1 VKKSKESI
9 AAILFFCPFA
19 ILFILFTIVPV
30 VTAIVL
36 SFTTYSVIQPPIFV
50 GINNYKHLFTQD
62 DFFVTALKNTVIFAL
77 FSGPIGYIVS
87 FIVAWAID
95 NLKFKK
101 FFALAFYA
109 PSITSGI
116 AMSVIWL
123 YFFSPD
129 KFGLINNALIN
140 IGLIDTPILWT
151 QDPSKILIIVV
162 IVSVWMSMGNGFLAF
177 LAGFQNMSKEVLEA
191 GQMDGIHN
199 KLQELIYLILPMMKP
214 MLLFGAITTIV
225 GSFSIYE
232 IPMTLAGSPGPNN
245 ASLTIVGHLNDYAFA
260 RMDLGYACTIAVIL
274 FAMTFIIGRIIFKVL
289 ESKDE

>member
-1 VKKSKESI
+1 MKKNREGLV
-9 AAILFFCPFA
+9 AVLFFSPFA

-30 VTAIVL
+30 VTALIL
-36 SFTTYSVIQPPIFV
+36 SCTTYSVLQTPIFV
-50 GINNYKHLFTQD
+50 GLDNYKHLFTQD
-62 DFFVTALKNTVIFAL
+62 DFFVTALKNTMVFAL

-87 FIVAWAID
+87 FIVAWCID
-95 NLKFKK
+95 TLKFKK

-129 KFGLINNALIN
+129 KFGLVNNALIN
-140 IGLIDTPILWT
+140 FGFIDKPILWT

-177 LAGFQNMSKEVLEA
+177 LAGFQNMSKEVFEA
-191 GQMDGIHN
+191 GQMDGISN
-199 KLQELIYLILPMMKP
+199 KFQELIYLIIPMMKP
-214 MLLFGAITTIV
+214 MLLYGAIITIV
-225 GSFSIYE
+225 GAFSIYD
-232 IPMTLAGSPGPNN
+232 IPLTLAGSPGPDN
-245 ASLTIVGHLNDYAFA
+245 AGLTIVGHLNDYSFA
-260 RMDLGYACTIAVIL
+260 RMDLGYACAIAVIL